1 MSRELEAFRRSRKR
15 KFAKKKKKKRIE
27 KKEILEV
34 KDILTFFKFHIH
46 GLLLTSNDPNILA
59 DNGPYYKFMV
69 PLSSNFV

>member
-15 KFAKKKKKKRIE
+15 KFAKKKRIE

-69 PLSSNFV
+69 PLSSNFI